1 MEAITLGVAAIA
13 VLLVLLLKPRWGILV
28 SLITLLYYP
37 SYLRIIVFG
46 CTVSAGRFVLLALL
60 LRCLL
65 DGKLRKE
72 FKWIKLDTLIII
84 ADAVYILVLSFTV
97 GDIIAVA
104 KVRSGSMLDTTV
116 AYFSTRLIINNR
128 AVLVD
133 FVKAASVILVVMAL
147 MGVFEAV
154 TKMTPYKGLL
164 EYRFYADRSLGAN
177 KLDNQEVV
185 MGHGHEER
193 FSFFRAQGPQSHPII
208 YGASFAIFLPLVWKL
223 LYNKQWRSLRIPIFG
238 AITLGG
244 ISSLS
249 STPFAGL
256 VIAIGGL
263 VFERFKR
270 WTKPLL
276 VFGLLLCIFVE
287 FYSEKHHFYYI
298 LFAKMSVL
306 GGAGFDRGR
315 LVDAAIEHLPEYW
328 LTGYGFNDPGWGSEV
343 GGTDYTDVCINYV
356 YLAVTYG
363 VFGLLAYL
371 AIVSNLIFSLVR
383 QYRRSI
389 EIIDSNIFWSLIV
402 SIAVILAVD
411 LGVAPFGALPSLNSI
426 IFGIGGSVISL
437 GFNGR
442 YAVEIPRNLLITNH
456 R

>member
-1 MEAITLGVAAIA
+1 
-13 VLLVLLLKPRWGILV
+13 
-28 SLITLLYYP
+28 
-37 SYLRIIVFG
+37 
-46 CTVSAGRFVLLALL
+46 
-60 LRCLL
+60 
-65 DGKLRKE
+65 
-72 FKWIKLDTLIII
+72 
-84 ADAVYILVLSFTV
+84 
-97 GDIIAVA
+97 
-104 KVRSGSMLDTTV
+104 
-116 AYFSTRLIINNR
+116 
-128 AVLVD
+128 
-133 FVKAASVILVVMAL
+133 
-147 MGVFEAV
+147 
-154 TKMTPYKGLL
+154 
-164 EYRFYADRSLGAN
+164 
-177 KLDNQEVV
+177 
-185 MGHGHEER
+185 
-193 FSFFRAQGPQSHPII
+193 
-208 YGASFAIFLPLVWKL
+208 
-223 LYNKQWRSLRIPIFG
+223 LRIPIFG

-389 EIIDSNIFWSLIV
+389 EILDRNICWALIV